1 MKLVVNVID
10 GQFCKAQFYISA
22 QEVKN
27 TFNAFEN
34 NGIFRGHKENVDIN
48 EVYAYIQKTLII
60 SEIIERGYTP
70 LRTVKYFYYN
80 ELNRTMPLYGIVFFV
95 IVPDNYSISL
105 PYDIPNR
112 VNVDIMEFE
121 LNIKK
126 ELVSEGNINGNIGK
140 NLVKLGLYDIVE
152 SDAVSSSS
160 TVYYDLVKKVN
171 GKDGKVGK
179 IIEKIDGL
187 VINMDSIDNEA
198 TYKQLIGNKVNDIAL
213 IVNNDEVHE
222 FHINKII
229 DKKLYTNEKF
239 NKDKLEGYSFEDL
252 KSLKEALAEA
262 EVFKFKIKTYINYI
276 SKYAYESSDF
286 PATPLVFDFYKEQYI
301 NKKISDDEI
310 KLKISF
316 EFIEKVI
323 ENKISEDEEGIYYS
337 YQSKFL
343 SALTNPL
350 MLFIYTSLLNKEEI
364 YECYTKYLVLKFCV
378 DNNITKGIYI

>member
-10 GQFCKAQFYISA
+10 GQFCKAQFYISS
-22 QEVKN
+22 QEIKN

-34 NGIFRGHKENVDIN
+34 NGIFRGHKKDVNIN

-60 SEIIERGYTP
+60 SEIIERGYIP

-95 IVPDNYSISL
+95 IVPENYSISL

-112 VNVDIMEFE
+112 VNADIMEFE
-121 LNIKK
+121 LKMKK
-126 ELVSEGNINGNIGK
+126 ELDSEGNLNGNIGK

-152 SDAVSSSS
+152 LDAVTNSS
-160 TVYYDLVKKVN
+160 TVYYDLVKKLN
-171 GKDGKVGK
+171 GSVGSV
-179 IIEKIDGL
+179 IEKIDGL
-187 VINMDSIDNEA
+187 VINMDSLDNDS
-198 TYKQLIGNKVNDIAL
+198 TYKQLIGNKLNDIAL

-222 FHINKII
+222 IHIKKII
-229 DKKLYTNEKF
+229 DKKLYTNEEF

-252 KSLKEALAEA
+252 RSLKEALAEA
-262 EVFKFKIKTYINYI
+262 EVFKFKIKTYLNYI
-276 SKYAYESSDF
+276 SKYAYESSDC
-286 PATPLVFDFYKEQYI
+286 PVTPLVFDFYREHYKNE
-301 NKKISDDEI
+301 KISDDEI

-323 ENKISEDEEGIYYS
+323 ENKISEDEEGNFYS

-350 MLFIYTSLLNKEEI
+350 MLFIYTSLLTKEEV